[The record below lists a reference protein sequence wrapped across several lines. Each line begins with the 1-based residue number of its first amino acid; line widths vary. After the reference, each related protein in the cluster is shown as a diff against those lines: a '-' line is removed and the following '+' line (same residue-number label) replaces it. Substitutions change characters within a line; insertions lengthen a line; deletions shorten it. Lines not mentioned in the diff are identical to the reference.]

1 MLSKLAIVSIAY
13 LLMIGADFI
22 ESVPFYYMTC
32 MMIHLIVMSMCLLSK
47 STAIKIYGV
56 VNFPPI
62 VLYFPYIYF
71 DFYVTKSLMWS
82 GIVNFA
88 NIILI
93 VELLI
98 IMSVIKNGLLSN
110 RRDSNVGN
118 GRNNGFFLNAW
129 IVK

>member
-22 ESVPFYYMTC
+22 ESVPFYYLSC
-32 MMIHLIVMSMCLLSK
+32 MMIHLIVMLMCASSK
-47 STAIKIYGV
+47 GAIIKIYGII
-56 VNFPPI
+56 NFFPI
-62 VLYFPYIYF
+62 VLYFPYVFF
-71 DFYVTKSLMWS
+71 DFHITKLLMWS

-88 NIILI
+88 NIILAF
-93 VELLI
+93 ELLI
-98 IMSVIKNGLLSN
+98 ITNGLINGLLSN
-110 RRDSNVGN
+110 CRDSNVSS